1 MTTYI
6 TKKMDSKELERV
18 LLEVSY
24 SGERY
29 LIQRTDGVSFAIVPS
44 EDLQV
49 LEEVDRNSQ

>member
-1 MTTYI
+1 
-6 TKKMDSKELERV
+6 MDNKELEKV

-29 LIQRTDGVSFAIVPS
+29 LIQRTDGVSFAIVSS

-49 LEEVDRNSQ
+49 LEEIDGSSHTN